1 MKRIKLFLNLGLLLL
16 IISQLQAQPRGRGGL
31 ITGIV
36 VDASIQQPIEYAYV
50 ILYNQKDSTQAAGTV
65 TDSDGRFLLKSIRPG
80 VYYLQ
85 IKYMGFLTYTAH
97 DLRINREKRR
107 IELGSIALQEALNS
121 TEKIEVEAE
130 KPAMTYLIDKKI
142 ISVEQNQTTIS
153 GTAADVL
160 ENVPSVT
167 VDIEGNVLLR
177 GSSSYLVLIDNR
189 PTILEPSEVLQQIP
203 ASTIQDIEIIT
214 NPSAKYDPDGTA
226 GIINIVTKKNA
237 LQGISGIVNANVGL
251 DNKYGFDALFEY
263 RVGKA
268 NIYVAGDYN
277 RYSFP
282 GSMEEE
288 KSITFN
294 GITNHIQ
301 STGNADHLR
310 NRYSIRSG
318 VDYAFTP
325 QDNASIGLRYGGRE
339 MERNSRKNYEQ
350 WNDTQIDSIFS
361 YQSVN
366 NSKRSGPFLSVNMDF
381 QHRFERKGHELSGS
395 LIYQK
400 RSSDEYA
407 LDELD
412 DTFGNVSS
420 GRKTTE
426 EGPSAR
432 WRFKLDYTRPL
443 NETDK
448 LEAGYQ
454 SRFGNS
460 DDITTISEYN
470 PNTNRYEL
478 QTAFNSSTNYKRDIH
493 AIYGLYAGTL
503 NALGYQLGLR
513 TEYTDRTIEFTQ
525 SDQPFTLKRWDYF
538 PTAHFSYHITKTN
551 QMMVS
556 YTRRIERPRGYYF
569 EPFLTWSDAYNVRR
583 GNPDLKPEYINA
595 YEVAFQTFFGRSMFS
610 LEGYYHKTEN
620 KIERIRTVYQANVT
634 LHTFDNVGQASNLG
648 VELMLNRDFFR
659 IWNVNLMG
667 NLYQYRIEGNL
678 LGNDF
683 NRDSFNWSTRF
694 NNTFR
699 LGTGT
704 RLQLNMRYNSP
715 TVSAQG
721 TNEGYTM
728 YSFGLRQEFFK
739 KALSATLQIRDIF
752 STGKREFTSEGD
764 GFYTHTLFTRK
775 APMVMLNVSYKIHN
789 YEQKKRERN
798 TDSMDEGG
806 DEDF

>member
-1 MKRIKLFLNLGLLLL
+1 MKSSKVVLILGLLLFVF
-16 IISQLQAQPRGRGGL
+16 SQIQAQPRGIGGL

-36 VDASIQQPIEYAYV
+36 VEASNQQPIEYAYI
-50 ILYNQKDSTQAAGTV
+50 ILYNQKDSTQAAGSV
-65 TDSDGRFLLKSIRPG
+65 TEADGRFLLKNIRRG
-80 VYYLQ
+80 IYYLK
-85 IKYMGFLTYTAH
+85 IKYMGFLTYTAY
-97 DLRINREKRR
+97 DLRIGRKKRK
-107 IELGSIALQEALNS
+107 IDLGNIQLQTALNT
-121 TEKIEVEAE
+121 TEKIEVEAQ

-189 PTILEPSEVLQQIP
+189 PTILEPNEVLQQIP

-237 LQGISGIVNANVGL
+237 LQGISGIVNTNVGL
-251 DNKYGFDALFEY
+251 DNKYGLDALFEY

-268 NIYVAGDYN
+268 NFYLAGDYN

-282 GSMEEE
+282 GSMENE
-288 KSITFN
+288 KRITFN
-294 GITNHIQ
+294 GTTNHVQ

-318 VDYAFTP
+318 LDYAFTS

-350 WNDTQIDSIFS
+350 WSDLHADSLIS
-361 YQSVN
+361 YQSIN

-381 QHRFERKGHELSGS
+381 QHRFKQKGHELSGS

-400 RSSDEYA
+400 RISDESA

-412 DTFGNVSS
+412 DMFGNVNS

-426 EGPSAR
+426 QGPSAR
-432 WRFKLDYTRPL
+432 WRVKLDYTRPL
-443 NETDK
+443 NESDK

-454 SRFGNS
+454 SRVS
-460 DDITTISEYN
+460 DSKDETTISEYN
-470 PNTNRYEL
+470 PVTDHYEL
-478 QTAFNSSTNYKRDIH
+478 QPAFSSSTNYKRNIH
-493 AIYGLYAGTL
+493 AFYGLYAGEVKV
-503 NALGYQLGLR
+503 LGYQLGLR
-513 TEYTDRTIEFTQ
+513 AEFTDRTIEFTQ
-525 SDQPFTLKRWDYF
+525 SAQPFALNRWDYF
-538 PTAHFSYHITKTN
+538 PTAHFSYHFGKTS
-551 QMMVS
+551 QMMIS
-556 YTRRIERPRGYYF
+556 YSRRIERPRGYYF

-583 GNPDLKPEYINA
+583 GNPDLMPEYINA
-595 YEVAFQTFFGRSMFS
+595 FELAYQTFLGRSMLS
-610 LEGYYHKTEN
+610 LEGYYHVTEN

-648 VELMLNRDFFR
+648 LELMLNSDFFR

-667 NLYQYRIEGNL
+667 NLYQYHIEGNL

-683 NRDSFNWSTRF
+683 SRQSFNWSTRF
-694 NNTFR
+694 NNTLR

-721 TNEGYTM
+721 TNQGYTM
-728 YSFGLRQEFFK
+728 YSLGLRQEFFQ
-739 KALSATLQIRDIF
+739 KALSATLQIRDLF
-752 STGKREFTSEGD
+752 STGKREFTSEGN

-775 APMVMLNVSYKIHN
+775 APMVMLHLSYKIHN
-789 YEQKKRERN
+789 YEQKKRDR
-798 TDSMDEGG
+798 DSDTMDDRGE
-806 DEDF
+806 EDF